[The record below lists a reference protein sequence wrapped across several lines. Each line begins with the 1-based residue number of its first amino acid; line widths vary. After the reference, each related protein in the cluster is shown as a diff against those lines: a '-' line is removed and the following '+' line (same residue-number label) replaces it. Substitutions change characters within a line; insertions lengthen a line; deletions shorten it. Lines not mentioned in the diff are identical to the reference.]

1 MNEVSFAD
9 DLKAQS
15 EAVLPHEDVEVL
27 LNGNVHVF
35 RFRQI
40 DGVEWTAE
48 TDKYP
53 ARPGVLI
60 DARYGYNLRALVKG
74 IAPKC
79 GVRLD
84 GDTEILMRVEKAS
97 EGPAVDEWGD
107 LWKAIDGP
115 TFARITDA
123 IWGLNEYRPGLAVE
137 AAKKALSASEST
149 SI

>member
-1 MNEVSFAD
+1 MSFAD

-84 GDTEILMRVEKAS
+84 GDTEIGMET
-97 EGPAVDEWGD
+97 DEWAD